1 MSKFAILKSGKVSL
15 YKLGL
20 IKRSIHVLVAYGL
33 PVLAIS
39 FSFLRDIPDEFFIIP
54 FVLLV
59 VWIVI
64 TTGLIIY
71 SRSYKMNPEI
81 HGELDVTL
89 NGIKKTISG
98 FETHFDYDRIREIK
112 VRDHILSVF
121 WTGHNDGVK
130 SYLVTIVTDDLA
142 SERFVISSLSS
153 SIPVVKFPDSLKY
166 VEKYKKIK
174 LGIKR

>member
-1 MSKFAILKSGKVSL
+1 MSKFEILKSGRISL
-15 YKLGL
+15 YKFGL

-33 PVLAIS
+33 PVLAVS
-39 FSFLRDIPDEFFIIP
+39 MSVLRESFIIIP
-54 FVLLV
+54 IVLLV
-59 VWIVI
+59 LWIVI
-64 TTGLIIY
+64 TTTLIIY
-71 SRSYKMNPEI
+71 SRSYKMKPAK
-81 HGELDVTL
+81 HGELEVTL

-98 FETHFDYDRIREIK
+98 FETHIDYDRIREIK
-112 VRDHILSVF
+112 IRHHILSIF

-130 SYLVTIVTDDLA
+130 AYLVTIITDDLT